1 MSQEELFDLM
11 IPPGT
16 PRSIII
22 GLAKE
27 FDVEIVDRK
36 VPLSYANMDGD
47 VREVLAF
54 RGKEDVLLKVQDE
67 LYARLKAFI
76 GED

>member
-1 MSQEELFDLM
+1 MTQEELFDLM

-22 GLAKE
+22 DLAKE
-27 FDVEIVDRK
+27 YDVELVDRK
-36 VPLSYANMDGD
+36 VPLSYANMEGD
-47 VREVLAF
+47 IREVLAF

-67 LYARLKAFI
+67 LFARLKAFI